1 MNITP
6 YLFILLLI
14 LMFIYYIRGELFGY
28 RFLILDRNY
37 PDVGLVKGR
46 LVVVKYEEKVD
57 EDDIVYYYDRV
68 DDTTFKRFADSYKEN
83 YIGSV
88 KYYFNFFDRLEEL
101 LIKYGFEK
109 MGGVRD
115 G

>member
-14 LMFIYYIRGELFGY
+14 LMFIYYTRGELFGY

-46 LVVVKYEEKVD
+46 LVVVKYEEK
-57 EDDIVYYYDRV
+57 
-68 DDTTFKRFADSYKEN
+68 
-83 YIGSV
+83 
-88 KYYFNFFDRLEEL
+88 
-101 LIKYGFEK
+101 
-109 MGGVRD
+109 
-115 G
+115 